1 MSKAEKI
8 FNRLTWIFIIAG
20 IVSGIYSATCGEQPT
35 WLIVF
40 LLYAFGVLSYGCY
53 TLTRHFQTKDDGD
66 GM

>member
-1 MSKAEKI
+1 MSKVEKI
-8 FNRLTWIFIIAG
+8 FNRLTWIFIVAG
-20 IVSGIYSATCGEQPT
+20 IVSGIYSATHGEQPT

-53 TLTRHFQTKDDGD
+53 TLTRHFQTKDDKD